1 MQQKLAKGV
10 IIIASQIWKGD
21 SVQFPHGP
29 SKNSTHCM
37 QINSSTYQH
46 MCRNPHLGQENLLV
60 DFQAQNLVRNNGFD

>member
-1 MQQKLAKGV
+1 
-10 IIIASQIWKGD
+10 
-21 SVQFPHGP
+21 
-29 SKNSTHCM
+29 M